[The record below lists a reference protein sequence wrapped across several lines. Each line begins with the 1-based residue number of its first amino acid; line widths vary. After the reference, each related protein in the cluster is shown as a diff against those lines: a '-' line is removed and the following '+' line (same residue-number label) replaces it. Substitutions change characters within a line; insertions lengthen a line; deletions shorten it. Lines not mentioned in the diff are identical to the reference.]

1 VGLLNAYKYS
11 RVFFSLEVVSVLS
24 SRSETPSLGMDLE
37 AEEVFDILSDENIT
51 SEEQDFL
58 IEVFFLKREIQE
70 FPDSYSIP
78 NKELETLMK

>member
-1 VGLLNAYKYS
+1 M
-11 RVFFSLEVVSVLS
+11 EVVSVLS